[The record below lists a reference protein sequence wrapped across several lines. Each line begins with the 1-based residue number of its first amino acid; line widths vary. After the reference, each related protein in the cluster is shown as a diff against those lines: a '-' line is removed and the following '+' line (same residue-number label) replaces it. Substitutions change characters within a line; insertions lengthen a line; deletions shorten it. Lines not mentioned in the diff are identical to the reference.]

1 MRILKNSRVPA
12 GSRRRTLVLSSAFVL
27 ALTAGMGTARADMMS
42 IGDVT
47 QEEYKGALGT
57 VAAVENPLKH
67 QDAVYSMERVTT
79 PPWGTTALLFRD
91 GTQLQV
97 GQASDVTLDEFIY
110 DPNQTLTS
118 AAIKFNRGIF
128 RFVTGENTRKEGVSL
143 TTPVATLSIR
153 GTDLIIKV
161 DVDGTT
167 TVSVLKGAIAALACD
182 RPEQVVSAGSV
193 IKIPRQCSEKATI
206 GPYTPPPTGSGSGSS
221 TGDHS
226 RGPSHSTDGGNNS
239 NGGNGG
245 NGGNGNKSN

>member
-1 MRILKNSRVPA
+1 MRILKSNRAPA
-12 GSRRRTLVLSSAFVL
+12 GLRRRALVLSSAFAL
-27 ALTAGMGTARADMMS
+27 ALSAGMTAARADTIS

-57 VAAVENPLKH
+57 IDATENPLKH
-67 QDAVYSMERVTT
+67 QDAVYSMEKVTT

-97 GQASDVTLDEFIY
+97 GQASDVTLDQFVY

-118 AAIKFNRGIF
+118 AAIRFNRGVF
-128 RFVTGENTRKEGVSL
+128 RFITGENTRKEGVSL

-206 GPYTPPPTGSGSGSS
+206 GPYIPPAEGSGSGPSPGNDHQHEHHSS
-221 TGDHS
+221 DNV
-226 RGPSHSTDGGNNS
+226 DGGNS
-239 NGGNGG
+239 NTP
-245 NGGNGNKSN
+245 